1 MHAFIKLLYCVNGL
15 IILPVKTLRYTIT
28 AVHVLP
34 NSHKK
39 RKAFLRIVLFAPTLM
54 PSHHLK
60 NTFLRDTFCAGLQNN
75 SSIQTSSAF
84 FSEPLAPIKANWYRR
99 PLSKWKKL
107 SHGIRTSAAQHIWV
121 TNPSTCSQQGTILW
135 ARKAQASRVLNLTQ
149 LCLLMLSQIIS
160 SPCSSDHPPVKQGLH
175 APTHSSVERIN
186 VVVLQTPLL
195 NPSMYSHGQ
204 RQDRT
209 GE

>member
-15 IILPVKTLRYTIT
+15 TILPVKSLRYTIT

-39 RKAFLRIVLFAPTLM
+39 HKAFLWIVLFAPTLM

-60 NTFLRDTFCAGLQNN
+60 NTFLRVTFCAGLQNN

-84 FSEPLAPIKANWYRR
+84 FSEQPLAPIKANGIRR

-107 SHGIRTSAAQHIWV
+107 SMESGLQQHN
-121 TNPSTCSQQGTILW
+121 TF
-135 ARKAQASRVLNLTQ
+135 
-149 LCLLMLSQIIS
+149 
-160 SPCSSDHPPVKQGLH
+160 
-175 APTHSSVERIN
+175 E
-186 VVVLQTPLL
+186 LQTLL
-195 NPSMYSHGQ
+195 PVHSRAPSCEPGKC
-204 RQDRT
+204 RPP
-209 GE
+209 GFLI

>member
-1 MHAFIKLLYCVNGL
+1 MKGEGKLTLVLNYIPLSFQMSPPALKKKKSDRGKSMHAFIKLLYCVNGL

-60 NTFLRDTFCAGLQNN
+60 NTFLRGTFCAGLQNN

-84 FSEPLAPIKANWYRR
+84 FSEPLAPIKAN
-99 PLSKWKKL
+99 
-107 SHGIRTSAAQHIWV
+107 
-121 TNPSTCSQQGTILW
+121 
-135 ARKAQASRVLNLTQ
+135 
-149 LCLLMLSQIIS
+149 
-160 SPCSSDHPPVKQGLH
+160 
-175 APTHSSVERIN
+175 
-186 VVVLQTPLL
+186 
-195 NPSMYSHGQ
+195 
-204 RQDRT
+204 
-209 GE
+209 